1 MSGESLTPEIV
12 FSLLM
17 MSIAGVSSWWSRHI
31 IENLAALR
39 ISVFVGISFA
49 IFMLINISGW

>member
-1 MSGESLTPEIV
+1 VSGESLTPEIV

-31 IENLAALR
+31 VENLAALR

-49 IFMLINISGW
+49 IFMLINISG

>member
-17 MSIAGVSSWWSRHI
+17 MSIAGVSSWWSRYI

-49 IFMLINISGW
+49 IFMLINISG

>member
-49 IFMLINISGW
+49 IFMLLKLF

>member
-17 MSIAGVSSWWSRHI
+17 MSIAGVSSWWSRYI
-31 IENLAALR
+31 IKNMAALR

-49 IFMLINISGW
+49 IFMLINITG